1 MTGAEFLLWTR
12 GPLIQFAFFVFAAGV
27 VIRIAEILILGRKP
41 QLAATRGSGVKAGFR
56 TILRRSLPADKN
68 TFKRSIL
75 SYVAGY
81 VFHIGLLAAIFLL
94 TPHIDL
100 FKSIFGFGWPALA
113 TPLVD
118 FLTVMA
124 LVAMLFLLWRRIT
137 DPVVSFL
144 SNGGDYLAWSL
155 TFAPLLTG
163 YMSYHHLLFPYE
175 WMLGLHIFSVAV
187 LLILFPFTKL
197 MHTFTLFIA
206 RYYNGAMAG
215 EKGVQQ

>member
-12 GPLIQFAFFVFAAGV
+12 GPVLQFAAFIFFAGV
-27 VIRIAEILILGRKP
+27 VIRLAEILILGRKP
-41 QLAATRGSGVKAGFR
+41 QLAAKRGDGRKAGLR
-56 TILRRSLPADKN
+56 TMFSRSLPADKN
-68 TFKRSIL
+68 TFQGAMFG
-75 SYVAGY
+75 YVVGY

-100 FKSIFGFGWPALA
+100 FKSILGFGWPALP

-118 FLTVMA
+118 FLTVLALISMMA
-124 LVAMLFLLWRRIT
+124 ALWRRIT
-137 DPVVSFL
+137 HPVL
-144 SNGGDYLAWSL
+144 SYISNAGDYLAWAL
-155 TFAPLLTG
+155 TFIPLLTG
-163 YMSYHHLLFPYE
+163 YMSYHHLLLPYE

-187 LLILFPFTKL
+187 LMILFPFTKL
-197 MHTFTLFIA
+197 MHTFTLFVA

>member
-12 GPLIQFAFFVFAAGV
+12 GPVLQVAAFIFFAGV
-27 VIRIAEILILGRKP
+27 IIRLAEILILGRKP
-41 QLAATRGSGVKAGFR
+41 QLAAKRGDGRTAGLR
-56 TILRRSLPADKN
+56 TVFRRSLPADKN
-68 TFKRSIL
+68 TFQAAMFG
-75 SYVAGY
+75 YVVGY
-81 VFHIGLLAAIFLL
+81 VFHIGLLVAIFLL
-94 TPHIDL
+94 TPHIEL
-100 FKSIFGFGWPALA
+100 FKSVIGFGWPALP

-118 FLTVMA
+118 FLTVLALIGMMA
-124 LVAMLFLLWRRIT
+124 ALWRRIT
-137 DPVVSFL
+137 HPVL
-144 SNGGDYLAWSL
+144 SYLSTAGDYLAWAL
-155 TFAPLLTG
+155 TFVPLLTG
-163 YMSYHHLLFPYE
+163 YMSYHHLLLPYE